1 MVDLYRDPGG
11 ENVFSMALSKEGR
24 KLSIAVED
32 SSESL
37 RRKIKEL
44 EAILEHQVRMCARCM
59 ILFGSHEYVYNNF
72 VKHNYY
78 V

>member
-11 ENVFSMALSKEGR
+11 ENVFSMASSKEGR

-44 EAILEHQVRMCARCM
+44 EAILEHQVRRCM
-59 ILFGSHEYVYNNF
+59 VLFGSHEYVYN
-72 VKHNYY
+72 Y
-78 V
+78 